1 MRVNDAVNENDAVNN
16 KINNKKTASRH
27 FEYKTKIIRST
38 PAISYR
44 LDAEV
49 GITLKYLSIFWSLLN
64 LPLINYKIELNLKW
78 SRKCITYEISRTAEV
93 AGDNPVEVTL
103 TTGATFHINST
114 KLYVPVVALSMSDN
128 IKFFL
133 ST

>member
-27 FEYKTKIIRST
+27 FEYKAKIIRST

-64 LPLINYKIELNLKW
+64 FPLINYKIELNLKW

-103 TTGATFHINST
+103 TTGATFHINR
-114 KLYVPVVALSMSDN
+114 LNFMSQ
-128 IKFFL
+128 
-133 ST
+133 